1 MGLIKLSFLIL
12 LILLP
17 LRGFCGTFFTESFED
32 GNFSSRGWYE
42 AGASASAIV
51 SGGQSGNCLQL
62 AWPSG
67 SVYPTGVQV
76 LRHAFTATESL
87 YVSVY
92 MKFDTN
98 WEGSQEAYHPHLF
111 YILSNLDGSESGL
124 ATDYL
129 DTYIEPHSAV
139 GSPYSTYLM
148 LILQDAL
155 RINSTACSPPC
166 NLVGVTEDRAVAG
179 CNGTLGDPGT
189 GTQCYSSGGTWENE
203 RDWAITASPLTKGV
217 WNRVEAYFKMNSIV
231 SGIGQADGI
240 LMAWLNGTNILNKT
254 NISYRTGQ
262 DATKMW
268 NQFII
273 GPYIG
278 DGSPI
283 AQTMWIDELT
293 VGSDNPY
300 AAGTAPSA
308 PTNLVIQSQ

>member
-1 MGLIKLSFLIL
+1 MGLIKFSFLIL

-32 GNFSSRGWYE
+32 ANFSSRGWYE
-42 AGASASAIV
+42 AGASAIV
-51 SGGQSGNCLQL
+51 SGGQSGNCLEL

-67 SVYPTGVQV
+67 SVYPNNVHT
-76 LRHAFTATESL
+76 LRHAFTATETL
-87 YVSVY
+87 YVKLY

-98 WEGSQEAYHPHLF
+98 WEGSQVGYHPHLF
-111 YILSNLDGSESGL
+111 YILSSLDGSESGL
-124 ATDYL
+124 ATNYL

-139 GSPYSTYLM
+139 GSPYSTYLL

-155 RINSTACSPPC
+155 RINSTACSPSNSC
-166 NLVGVTEDRAVAG
+166 NLVGVTENRAVAG
-179 CNGTLGDPGT
+179 CNGTLGDPGVSD
-189 GTQCYSSGGTWENE
+189 CYNGPPWENE
-203 RDWAITASPLTKGV
+203 RDWGIPASPFAKGV
-217 WNRVEAYFKMNSIV
+217 WNEIEVYFQMNSIV
-231 SGIGQADGI
+231 NGIGQADGVM
-240 LMAWLNGTNILNKT
+240 MAWLNGANILNKT

-300 AAGTAPSA
+300 SAGPAPSA